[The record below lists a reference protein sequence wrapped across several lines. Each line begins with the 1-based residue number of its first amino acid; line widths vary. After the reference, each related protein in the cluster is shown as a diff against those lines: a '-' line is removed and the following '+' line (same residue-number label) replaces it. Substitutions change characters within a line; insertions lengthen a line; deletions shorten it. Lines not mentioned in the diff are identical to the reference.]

1 MWRKHL
7 ISLSLL
13 ICFVFFVHAQDY
25 LLNAIPVQEQLPVA
39 SIHVLMQDSEGYMWY
54 GTRDGGLCRSDG
66 YQIDIFHGGN
76 SNHINALA
84 EDYSGHLLFGTH
96 DGLYAIDKTDYSIC
110 TIDSSLQGLDIDP
123 ILVAS
128 DSTLWVGAVNEL
140 RHYDSQWHLIARY
153 PSIRKGQKVAPCRIT
168 EDSHGTLWVSQ
179 WGGGIV
185 RYDRQTDAF
194 VEQPWPDRQQ
204 PLNIVEDGN
213 GQYWVGTWGEG
224 IVLYEPAPGRV
235 TRQPG
240 TTTSTLVSQVIYL
253 LHDPAHERLF
263 ASTMDGLK
271 AYDIIDGRLQAVD
284 LGDILPS
291 GTGMTDYMMYDRDG
305 NLWVGGFPPHTFVLS
320 PKNSDIEKHTFPLF
334 RQTGNDHPII
344 WNAAQEGDCI
354 WFDQDREMLCLG
366 NLKTGE
372 VTFGKDARIPHFEHI
387 RNNKFR
393 RCKTQPGIWTY
404 ADNTVLHCWHE
415 GMKICSEQV
424 VETGSKVLCLYDDG
438 EGKLYIGHS
447 DGIERYDLQR
457 HVLEPVSE
465 QDNNAVRQVMQL
477 AINEDVRSFDIDH
490 LGHWWTVTDRQ
501 VREYD
506 PVSGNYRLL
515 SVSDNDMQMDFF
527 CNVSAVG
534 EQVRIDGAG
543 GVLMVKPMSSLRS
556 GISSQQPV
564 VSGLIINGSKR
575 LVGLGERTISIEPED
590 VHVEVQF
597 STLRP
602 LHAQRISFAYRVE
615 QIDDHWHYLPQGT
628 NKAAFVRLPKGTYTF
643 EVMATDEYGSWGE
656 PAEVLTLRRL
666 PAWYETWWAYVL
678 YLLLAIV
685 LTGLIIEVAVLRR
698 RFRDFQRGEEVEVE
712 RVTGNKQDQQFLQ
725 KAVEVIEKN
734 LSNDAYNI
742 DAFAKD
748 MFMSRTTLYRRIV
761 SLTAQKPTEFIR
773 TIRLKH
779 AARLIHEGGHS
790 LTEIGYICGFSSPSY
805 FYRCFKA
812 QYGVP
817 PGNY

>member
-1 MWRKHL
+1 
-7 ISLSLL
+7 
-13 ICFVFFVHAQDY
+13 
-25 LLNAIPVQEQLPVA
+25 
-39 SIHVLMQDSEGYMWY
+39 
-54 GTRDGGLCRSDG
+54 
-66 YQIDIFHGGN
+66 
-76 SNHINALA
+76 
-84 EDYSGHLLFGTH
+84 
-96 DGLYAIDKTDYSIC
+96 
-110 TIDSSLQGLDIDP
+110 
-123 ILVAS
+123 
-128 DSTLWVGAVNEL
+128 
-140 RHYDSQWHLIARY
+140 
-153 PSIRKGQKVAPCRIT
+153 
-168 EDSHGTLWVSQ
+168 
-179 WGGGIV
+179 
-185 RYDRQTDAF
+185 
-194 VEQPWPDRQQ
+194 
-204 PLNIVEDGN
+204 
-213 GQYWVGTWGEG
+213 
-224 IVLYEPAPGRV
+224 
-235 TRQPG
+235 
-240 TTTSTLVSQVIYL
+240 
-253 LHDPAHERLF
+253 
-263 ASTMDGLK
+263 
-271 AYDIIDGRLQAVD
+271 
-284 LGDILPS
+284 
-291 GTGMTDYMMYDRDG
+291 
-305 NLWVGGFPPHTFVLS
+305 
-320 PKNSDIEKHTFPLF
+320 
-334 RQTGNDHPII
+334 
-344 WNAAQEGDCI
+344 
-354 WFDQDREMLCLG
+354 
-366 NLKTGE
+366 
-372 VTFGKDARIPHFEHI
+372 
-387 RNNKFR
+387 
-393 RCKTQPGIWTY
+393 
-404 ADNTVLHCWHE
+404 
-415 GMKICSEQV
+415 
-424 VETGSKVLCLYDDG
+424 
-438 EGKLYIGHS
+438 
-447 DGIERYDLQR
+447 
-457 HVLEPVSE
+457 
-465 QDNNAVRQVMQL
+465 
-477 AINEDVRSFDIDH
+477 
-490 LGHWWTVTDRQ
+490 
-501 VREYD
+501 
-506 PVSGNYRLL
+506 
-515 SVSDNDMQMDFF
+515 
-527 CNVSAVG
+527 
-534 EQVRIDGAG
+534 
-543 GVLMVKPMSSLRS
+543 MVKPMSSLRS

-590 VHVEVQF
+590 VHVEVQL

-615 QIDDHWHYLPQGT
+615 QIDDQWHYLPQGT